1 MRARFLPAI
10 AVGTHSFALELL
22 ETDMQKLKLRSLIA
36 TAAIGATLAAGL
48 AAHGTALAD
57 TYPSKPINYILPF
70 NAGGESD
77 ISARFQQ
84 SVFKKVAGVEVV
96 IQYLAGAGGAQA
108 WAQLNSMPNDGYTL
122 MGINLPHTVLQP
134 LQKDV
139 GYKTDDLTPVHYFHY
154 TPDAIFV
161 HKDSPFKTLKDLID
175 YAKKSPGMVTFSGS
189 GSNSS
194 NNLAQARFD
203 ELAGIK
209 TTYIPFSGT
218 GPAVTAILG
227 KQTVAG
233 FNYAPSGIA
242 HGDKVRILAIASE
255 KRMPAFPDVPTFRE
269 LGFELVGG
277 AYRGLSVPK
286 STPEDIRQKV
296 SDIISAINAEPT
308 FKQKMEEGGFVL
320 TDVNYKEMPKF
331 MAAKKKEYE
340 ALAKKLGIT
349 KQ

>member
-1 MRARFLPAI
+1 MRTFNI
-10 AVGTHSFALELL
+10 
-22 ETDMQKLKLRSLIA
+22 QKLLT
-36 TAAIGATLAAGL
+36 TAVLGG
-48 AAHGTALAD
+48 ALAVSL
-57 TYPSKPINYILPF
+57 TFATGAVAQSFPSKSINYILPF

-84 SVFKKVAGVEVV
+84 SVFKKIAGVEVV
-96 IQYLAGAGGAQA
+96 IQYMAGAGGAQA
-108 WAQLNSMPNDGYTL
+108 WSQLNSLPGDGYTI

-139 GYKTDDLTPVHYFHY
+139 GYQTDDLTPVNYFHY

-161 HKDSPFKTLKDLID
+161 QVDSPFKTLKDLID

-194 NNLAQARFD
+194 NNLAQVRFD

-233 FNYAPSGIA
+233 FNYTPSALA
-242 HGDKVRILAIASE
+242 HADKMRMLAVASE
-255 KRMPAFPDVPTFRE
+255 QRMPAFPDVPTFRE
-269 LGFELVGG
+269 LGFDLVGG

-286 STPEDIRQKV
+286 STPEAVRQKM
-296 SDIISAINAEPT
+296 SDIISGINAEPS
-308 FKQKMEEGGFVL
+308 FKKRMEDGGFVL
-320 TDVNYKEMPKF
+320 TDITYKDMPKF
-331 MAAKKKEYE
+331 MAEKKKEYA
-340 ALAKKLGIT
+340 ALADKLGIK

>member
-1 MRARFLPAI
+1 MLASVAI
-10 AVGTHSFALELL
+10 AS
-22 ETDMQKLKLRSLIA
+22 
-36 TAAIGATLAAGL
+36 TLAAASVLSGP
-48 AAHGTALAD
+48 ASAQ
-57 TYPSKPINYILPF
+57 TYPSKSINYILPF
-70 NAGGESD
+70 SAGGESD
-77 ISARFQQ
+77 VSARFQQ
-84 SVFKKVAGVEVV
+84 AVFKNVAGVEIV
-96 IQYLAGAGGAQA
+96 IQYMAGAGGAQA
-108 WAQLNSMPNDGYTL
+108 WSQLNSMPGDGYTI

-139 GYKTDDLTPVHYFHY
+139 GYKTDDLTPVNYFHY

-161 HKDSPFKTLKDLID
+161 QSDSPFKTLKDLID
-175 YAKKSPGMVTFSGS
+175 YAKKSPGAVTFSGS

-194 NNLAQARFD
+194 NQLAQVRFD

-233 FNYAPSGIA
+233 FNYAPSAIA
-242 HGDKVRILAIASE
+242 HADKMRMLAVASE

-269 LGFELVGG
+269 LGFDLVGG

-296 SDIISAINAEPT
+296 SDIISSINADPT
-308 FKQKMEEGGFVL
+308 FKKKMEDGGFVL
-320 TDVNYKEMPKF
+320 TDIGYKEMPTF
-331 MAAKKKEYE
+331 MAAKKKEYG
-340 ALAKKLGIT
+340 ALAEKLGIK

>member
-1 MRARFLPAI
+1 MRTA
-10 AVGTHSFALELL
+10 
-22 ETDMQKLKLRSLIA
+22 KLRQLF
-36 TAAIGATLAAGL
+36 TAAAFGSTLAAGL
-48 AAHGTALAD
+48 GLAGPAQAQ
-57 TYPSKPINYILPF
+57 TYPSKAINYILPF

-77 ISARFQQ
+77 ISARYQQ
-84 SVFKKVAGVEVV
+84 AVFKKVAGVDTV
-96 IQYLAGAGGAQA
+96 IQYMAGAGGAQA
-108 WAQLNSMPNDGYTL
+108 WSQLNSMPGDGYTI

-134 LQKDV
+134 MQKDV
-139 GYKTDDLTPVHYFHY
+139 GYKTDDLTPVNYFHY

-161 HKDSPFKTLKDLID
+161 SSDSQFKTLKDLVEF
-175 YAKKSPGMVTFSGS
+175 AKKSPGMVTFSGS

-194 NNLAQARFD
+194 NQLAQVRFD

-242 HGDKVRILAIASE
+242 HAGKMRMLAVASE

-269 LGFELVGG
+269 LGFDLVGG

-296 SDIISAINAEPT
+296 SDIISRINADPA
-308 FKQKMEEGGFVL
+308 FRKKMEDGGFVL
-320 TDVNYKEMPKF
+320 TDVGYKEMPAF
-331 MAAKKKEYE
+331 MAAKKKEYA
-340 ALAKKLGIT
+340 ALADKLDLKK
-349 KQ
+349 Q

>member
-1 MRARFLPAI
+1 MHTKTRRQ
-10 AVGTHSFALELL
+10 LL
-22 ETDMQKLKLRSLIA
+22 A
-36 TAAIGATLAAGL
+36 TAAAGSVLAIGVGFAATAA
-48 AAHGTALAD
+48 AQ
-57 TYPSKPINYILPF
+57 TYPSKSINYILPF

-77 ISARFQQ
+77 ISARYQQ
-84 SVFKKVAGVEVV
+84 AVFKKVAGVETV
-96 IQYLAGAGGAQA
+96 IQYMPGAGGAQA
-108 WAQLNSMPNDGYTL
+108 WSQLNSMPGDGYTI

-134 LQKDV
+134 MQKDV
-139 GYKTDDLTPVHYFHY
+139 GYKTDELTPVYYFHY

-161 HKDSPFKTLKDLID
+161 NSDSPFKTLKDLVD
-175 YAKKSPGMVTFSGS
+175 YAKKNPGMVTFSGS

-194 NNLAQARFD
+194 NNLAQVRFD
-203 ELAGIK
+203 DLAGIK

-242 HGDKVRILAIASE
+242 HAGKMRMLAVAAE

-269 LGFELVGG
+269 LGYDLVGG

-286 STPEDIRQKV
+286 STPEDIRLKV
-296 SDIISAINAEPT
+296 SDIIGGINADPG
-308 FKQKMEEGGFVL
+308 FRKKMEDGGFVL
-320 TDVNYKEMPKF
+320 TEITYKDMPAF
-331 MAAKKKEYE
+331 VAAKTKEYAAVAE
-340 ALAKKLGIT
+340 KLGIK

>member
-1 MRARFLPAI
+1 MRRFN
-10 AVGTHSFALELL
+10 
-22 ETDMQKLKLRSLIA
+22 LR
-36 TAAIGATLAAGL
+36 TLAATAVLGGNLALGL
-48 AAHGTALAD
+48 ALPGSALAQGF
-57 TYPSKPINYILPF
+57 PSKPINYILPF

-84 SVFKKVAGVEVV
+84 SVFKQVAGVEVV
-96 IQYLAGAGGAQA
+96 IQYMAGAGGAQA
-108 WAQLNSMPNDGYTL
+108 WSQLNSMPNDGYTM

-134 LQKDV
+134 LQKEV
-139 GYKTDDLTPVHYFHY
+139 GYQTDDLTPINYFHY

-161 HKDSPFKTLKDLID
+161 VKDSPFKTLKDLID
-175 YAKKSPGMVTFSGS
+175 YAKKNPGMVTMSGS

-194 NNLAQARFD
+194 NNLAQVRFD

-242 HGDKVRILAIASE
+242 HADKMRMLAVAAE

-286 STPEDIRQKV
+286 STPQDVRQKL
-296 SDIISAINAEPT
+296 SDIISAINVEPG
-308 FKQKMEEGGFVL
+308 FKKKMEDGGFVL
-320 TDVNYKEMPKF
+320 TDIGYKDMPAF
-331 MAAKKKEYE
+331 MAEKKKEYG
-340 ALAKKLGIT
+340 ALAVKLGIK

>member
-1 MRARFLPAI
+1 MRSTTFRR
-10 AVGTHSFALELL
+10 LL
-22 ETDMQKLKLRSLIA
+22 AS
-36 TAAIGATLAAGL
+36 TAAASALVAGPAFLSAAQ
-48 AAHGTALAD
+48 AQ
-57 TYPSKPINYILPF
+57 TYPSKSINYILPF

-77 ISARFQQ
+77 ISARYQQ
-84 SVFKKVAGVEVV
+84 AVFKHVAGVETV
-96 IQYLAGAGGAQA
+96 IQYMPGAGGAQA
-108 WAQLNSMPNDGYTL
+108 WSQLNAMPGDGYTI

-134 LQKDV
+134 MQKDV
-139 GYKTDDLTPVHYFHY
+139 GYKTDDLTPVNYFHY

-161 HKDSPFKTLKDLID
+161 HNDSPFKTLKDLID
-175 YAKKSPGMVTFSGS
+175 YAKKSPGMLTYSGS

-194 NNLAQARFD
+194 NQLAQVRLD

-218 GPAVTAILG
+218 GPAVTAILV

-242 HGDKVRILAIASE
+242 HAGKMRMLAVASE

-269 LGFELVGG
+269 LGFDLVGG

-286 STPEDIRQKV
+286 STPEAIRQKV
-296 SDIISAINAEPT
+296 SDIISGINADPG
-308 FKQKMEEGGFVL
+308 FKKKMEEGGFVL
-320 TDVNYKEMPKF
+320 TDVGYKEMPAF
-331 MAAKKKEYE
+331 MAAKKKEYA
-340 ALAKKLGIT
+340 ALADKLGIK

>member
-1 MRARFLPAI
+1 MRKFNI
-10 AVGTHSFALELL
+10 
-22 ETDMQKLKLRSLIA
+22 RSAIA
-36 TAAIGATLAAGL
+36 TAAIGASLVMGL
-48 AAHGTALAD
+48 VAPGVAVAQS
-57 TYPSKPINYILPF
+57 YPSKPINYILPF
-70 NAGGESD
+70 NPGGESD

-84 SVFKKVAGVEVV
+84 SVFKKVAGVETV
-96 IQYLAGAGGAQA
+96 IQYMAGAGGAQA
-108 WAQLNSMPNDGYTL
+108 WSQLNGMPNDGYTI

-134 LQKDV
+134 MQKDV
-139 GYKTDDLTPVHYFHY
+139 GYQTDDLTPVNYFHY

-161 HKDSPFKTLKDLID
+161 VKDSQFKTLKDLID
-175 YAKKSPGMVTFSGS
+175 YAKKNPGMVTMSGS

-194 NNLAQARFD
+194 NNLAQVRFD

-242 HGDKVRILAIASE
+242 HGEKMRMLAVASE

-269 LGFELVGG
+269 LGFDLVGG

-286 STPEDIRQKV
+286 STPEDIRQKI
-296 SDIISAINAEPT
+296 SDIISAINKEPS
-308 FKQKMEEGGFVL
+308 FVQKMEAGGFVL
-320 TDVNYKEMPKF
+320 TNVTYKDMPKF
-331 MAAKKKEYE
+331 MGEKKKEYA
-340 ALAKKLGIT
+340 ALAAKLGIK

>member
-1 MRARFLPAI
+1 MRKF
-10 AVGTHSFALELL
+10 
-22 ETDMQKLKLRSLIA
+22 KLRTLVA
-36 TAAIGATLAAGL
+36 TAVVGVNLALGL
-48 AAHGTALAD
+48 ALPGTAQAQAQA
-57 TYPSKPINYILPF
+57 YPSKPINYILPF

-96 IQYLAGAGGAQA
+96 IQYMAGAGGAQA
-108 WAQLNSMPNDGYTL
+108 WSQLNSMPNDGYTI

-139 GYKTDDLTPVHYFHY
+139 GYQTDDLTPVHYFHY

-161 HKDSPFKTLKDLID
+161 VQDSPFKTLKDLID
-175 YAKKSPGMVTFSGS
+175 YAKKNPGMVTMSGS

-242 HGDKVRILAIASE
+242 HGEKMRMLAVAAE

-286 STPEDIRQKV
+286 STPEDIRRKL
-296 SDIISAINAEPT
+296 SDIISAINAEPG
-308 FKQKMEEGGFVL
+308 FKKKMEDGGFVL
-320 TDVNYKEMPKF
+320 TDITYKDMPGF
-331 MAAKKKEYE
+331 LAEKKKEYG
-340 ALAKKLGIT
+340 ALAVKLGIR

>member
-1 MRARFLPAI
+1 MRSTTFRR
-10 AVGTHSFALELL
+10 LL
-22 ETDMQKLKLRSLIA
+22 AS
-36 TAAIGATLAAGL
+36 TAAVSALVAGPAL
-48 AAHGTALAD
+48 LSTAQAQ
-57 TYPSKPINYILPF
+57 TYPSKSINYILPF

-77 ISARFQQ
+77 ISARYQQ
-84 SVFKKVAGVEVV
+84 AVFKHVAGVETV
-96 IQYLAGAGGAQA
+96 IQYMPGAGGAQA
-108 WAQLNSMPNDGYTL
+108 WSQLNAMPGDGYTI

-134 LQKDV
+134 MQKDV
-139 GYKTDDLTPVHYFHY
+139 GYKTDDLTPVNYFHY

-161 HKDSPFKTLKDLID
+161 HNDSPFKTLKDLID
-175 YAKKSPGMVTFSGS
+175 YAKKSPGMLTYSGS

-194 NNLAQARFD
+194 NQLAQVRLD

-242 HGDKVRILAIASE
+242 HAGKMRMLAVASE

-269 LGFELVGG
+269 LGFDLVGG

-286 STPEDIRQKV
+286 STPEAIRQKV
-296 SDIISAINAEPT
+296 SDIISGINAEPG
-308 FKQKMEEGGFVL
+308 FKKKMEEGGFVL
-320 TDVNYKEMPKF
+320 TDIGYKEMPAF
-331 MAAKKKEYE
+331 MAAKKKEYA
-340 ALAKKLGIT
+340 ALADKLGIK

>member
-1 MRARFLPAI
+1 MRKFTFQKILS
-10 AVGTHSFALELL
+10 TTLL
-22 ETDMQKLKLRSLIA
+22 GGSL
-36 TAAIGATLAAGL
+36 AIGLGYVTNVAAQ
-48 AAHGTALAD
+48 
-57 TYPSKPINYILPF
+57 TYPSKSITYILPF

-84 SVFKKVAGVEVV
+84 SVFKQVAGQEAV
-96 IQYLAGAGGAQA
+96 IQYLAGAGGAQG
-108 WAQLNSMPNDGYTL
+108 WSQLNSMPADGYTI

-139 GYKTDDLTPVHYFHY
+139 GYKTDDLTPVNYFHY

-161 HKDSPFKTLKDLID
+161 TMDSAFKTLKDLID
-175 YAKKSPGMVTFSGS
+175 FAKKSPGMVTMSGS

-194 NNLAQARFD
+194 NNMAQVRFD
-203 ELAGIK
+203 DLAGIK

-242 HGDKVRILAIASE
+242 HGEKMRMLAVASE
-255 KRMPAFPDVPTFRE
+255 QRMPAFPDVPTFRE
-269 LGFELVGG
+269 LGFDLVGG

-296 SDIISAINAEPT
+296 SDIISGINADAN
-308 FKQKMEEGGFVL
+308 FKKKMQAGGFVL
-320 TDVNYKEMPKF
+320 TNIGYKEMPAF
-331 MAAKKKEYE
+331 MAEKKKEYA
-340 ALAKKLGIT
+340 ALAEKLGIK

>member
-1 MRARFLPAI
+1 MSTARFRQ
-10 AVGTHSFALELL
+10 LL
-22 ETDMQKLKLRSLIA
+22 A
-36 TAAIGATLAAGL
+36 TAAFSATLAAGL
-48 AAHGTALAD
+48 AFSGTASAQA
-57 TYPSKPINYILPF
+57 YPNKTINYILPF

-84 SVFKKVAGVEVV
+84 ALFKKVAGVDTV
-96 IQYLAGAGGAQA
+96 IQYMPGAGGAQA
-108 WAQLNSMPNDGYTL
+108 WSQLNSMPGDGYTI

-134 LQKDV
+134 MEKGV
-139 GYKTDDLTPVHYFHY
+139 GYKTDDLTPVYYFHY

-161 HKDSPFKTLKDLID
+161 TTDSQFKTLKDLID
-175 YAKKSPGMVTFSGS
+175 YAKKSPGALTFSGS

-194 NNLAQARFD
+194 NQLAQVRLD
-203 ELAGIK
+203 ELAGIT

-227 KQTVAG
+227 KQTLAG

-242 HGDKVRILAIASE
+242 HAGKMRMLAVASE

-269 LGFELVGG
+269 LGFDLVGG

-296 SDIISAINAEPT
+296 SDIIGGINADPS
-308 FKQKMEEGGFVL
+308 FRKKMEDDGFVL
-320 TDVNYKEMPKF
+320 TEITYKDMPAF
-331 MAAKKKEYE
+331 MAAKKKEYT
-340 ALAKKLGIT
+340 ALAEKLGI
-349 KQ
+349 KKK

>member
-1 MRARFLPAI
+1 MNSTRFR
-10 AVGTHSFALELL
+10 HLL
-22 ETDMQKLKLRSLIA
+22 SA
-36 TAAIGATLAAGL
+36 TAAGTTLAVGL
-48 AAHGTALAD
+48 LFTGAAQAQTF
-57 TYPSKPINYILPF
+57 PSKSISYILPF

-84 SVFKKVAGVEVV
+84 SVFKKVAGVETV
-96 IQYLAGAGGAQA
+96 IQYMPGAGGAQA
-108 WAQLNSMPNDGYTL
+108 WSQLNSMPGDGYTI

-139 GYKTDDLTPVHYFHY
+139 GYKTDDLTPVNYFHY

-161 HKDSPFKTLKDLID
+161 TSDSPFKTLKDLID
-175 YAKKSPGMVTFSGS
+175 HAKKSPGMVTFSGS

-194 NNLAQARFD
+194 NNLAQVRFD

-242 HGDKVRILAIASE
+242 HAGKMRMLAVAAE

-269 LGFELVGG
+269 LGFDLVGG

-286 STPEDIRQKV
+286 STPEDIRQKI
-296 SDIISAINAEPT
+296 SDIITGINAEPS
-308 FKQKMEEGGFVL
+308 FVKRMEEGGFVL
-320 TDVNYKEMPKF
+320 TDIGYKQMPAF
-331 MAAKKKEYE
+331 MAAKKKEYG
-340 ALAKKLGIT
+340 ALAEKLDLKK
-349 KQ
+349 Q

>member
-1 MRARFLPAI
+1 MNTIKLRQLLSCA
-10 AVGTHSFALELL
+10 AVGTTMAASLL
-22 ETDMQKLKLRSLIA
+22 LVAPAQAQS
-36 TAAIGATLAAGL
+36 
-48 AAHGTALAD
+48 
-57 TYPSKPINYILPF
+57 YPSKAINYILPF

-84 SVFKKVAGVEVV
+84 SVFKKVAGVETV
-96 IQYLAGAGGAQA
+96 IQYMAGAGGAQA
-108 WAQLNSMPNDGYTL
+108 WSQLNSMPGDGYTI

-134 LQKDV
+134 MQKDV
-139 GYKTDDLTPVHYFHY
+139 GYKTDDLTPVNYFHY

-161 HKDSPFKTLKDLID
+161 TSDSQFKTLKDLID

-194 NNLAQARFD
+194 NQLAQVRFD

-233 FNYAPSGIA
+233 FNYAPSGISHA
-242 HGDKVRILAIASE
+242 GKMRMLAVASE
-255 KRMPAFPDVPTFRE
+255 KRMPAFPDVPTFKE
-269 LGFELVGG
+269 LGFDLVGG

-286 STPEDIRQKV
+286 STPEEIRQKV
-296 SDIISAINAEPT
+296 SDIISGINADPV
-308 FKQKMEEGGFVL
+308 FVKKMEEGGFVL
-320 TDVNYKEMPKF
+320 TSIGYKEMPAF
-331 MAAKKKEYE
+331 MTAKKKEYA
-340 ALAKKLGIT
+340 ALAAMLDIKK
-349 KQ
+349 Q

>member
-1 MRARFLPAI
+1 MRRFN
-10 AVGTHSFALELL
+10 
-22 ETDMQKLKLRSLIA
+22 LR
-36 TAAIGATLAAGL
+36 TLAATAVLSGNLALGL
-48 AAHGTALAD
+48 ALPGSALAQGF
-57 TYPSKPINYILPF
+57 PSKPINYILPF

-84 SVFKKVAGVEVV
+84 SVFKQVAGVEVV
-96 IQYLAGAGGAQA
+96 IQYMAGAGGAQA
-108 WAQLNSMPNDGYTL
+108 WSQLNSMPNDGYTM

-134 LQKDV
+134 LQKEV
-139 GYKTDDLTPVHYFHY
+139 GYQTDDLTPINYFHY

-161 HKDSPFKTLKDLID
+161 VKDSPFKTLKDLID
-175 YAKKSPGMVTFSGS
+175 YAKKNPGMVTMSGS

-194 NNLAQARFD
+194 NNLAQVRFD

-242 HGDKVRILAIASE
+242 HADKMRMLAVAAE

-286 STPEDIRQKV
+286 STPQDVRQKL
-296 SDIISAINAEPT
+296 SDIISAINVEPG
-308 FKQKMEEGGFVL
+308 FKKKMEDGGFVL
-320 TDVNYKEMPKF
+320 TDIGYKDMPAF
-331 MAAKKKEYE
+331 MAEKKKEYG
-340 ALAKKLGIT
+340 ALAVKLGIK

>member
-1 MRARFLPAI
+1 MHTKTRRQ
-10 AVGTHSFALELL
+10 LL
-22 ETDMQKLKLRSLIA
+22 A
-36 TAAIGATLAAGL
+36 TAAAGSVLAIGLGFAATAA
-48 AAHGTALAD
+48 AQ
-57 TYPSKPINYILPF
+57 TYPSKSINYILPF

-77 ISARFQQ
+77 ISARYQQ
-84 SVFKKVAGVEVV
+84 AVFKKVAGVETV
-96 IQYLAGAGGAQA
+96 IQYMPGAGGAQA
-108 WAQLNSMPNDGYTL
+108 WSQLNSMPGDGYTI

-134 LQKDV
+134 MQKDV
-139 GYKTDDLTPVHYFHY
+139 GYKTDELTPVYYFHY

-161 HKDSPFKTLKDLID
+161 NSDSPYKTLKDLVD
-175 YAKKSPGMVTFSGS
+175 YAKKNPGMVTFSGS

-194 NNLAQARFD
+194 NNLAQVRFD
-203 ELAGIK
+203 DLAGIK

-242 HGDKVRILAIASE
+242 HAGKMRMLAVAAE

-269 LGFELVGG
+269 LGYDLVGG

-286 STPEDIRQKV
+286 STPEDIRLKV
-296 SDIISAINAEPT
+296 SDIIGGINADPG
-308 FKQKMEEGGFVL
+308 FRKKMEDGGFVL
-320 TDVNYKEMPKF
+320 TEITYKDMPAF
-331 MAAKKKEYE
+331 VGAKTKEYAAVAE
-340 ALAKKLGIT
+340 KLGIK

>member
-1 MRARFLPAI
+1 MSKFNLRGFLST
-10 AVGTHSFALELL
+10 AVVG
-22 ETDMQKLKLRSLIA
+22 
-36 TAAIGATLAAGL
+36 GALAASL
-48 AAHGTALAD
+48 AFTGNAAAQS
-57 TYPSKPINYILPF
+57 YPSKSINYILPF

-84 SVFKKVAGVEVV
+84 SVFKKIAGVDIV
-96 IQYLAGAGGAQA
+96 IQYMDGAGGAQA
-108 WAQLNSMPNDGYTL
+108 WSQLNSMPGDGYTI

-134 LQKDV
+134 MQKDV

-175 YAKKSPGMVTFSGS
+175 FAKKSPGMVTFSGS

-194 NNLAQARFD
+194 NNLAQVRFD

-209 TTYIPFSGT
+209 STYIPYSGT

-227 KQTVAG
+227 KQTIAG
-233 FNYAPSGIA
+233 FNYAPSGISQ
-242 HGDKVRILAIASE
+242 GEKMRMLAVAAE
-255 KRMPAFPDVPTFRE
+255 KRMPAFPAVPTFRE
-269 LGFELVGG
+269 LGFDLVGG

-286 STPEDIRQKV
+286 STPEDIRQKL
-296 SDIISAINAEPT
+296 SDIISSIDADPS
-308 FKQKMEEGGFVL
+308 FKKKMEDGGFVL
-320 TDVNYKEMPKF
+320 TDITYKDMPKF
-331 MAAKKKEYE
+331 MSSKKKEYG
-340 ALAKKLGIT
+340 ALAEKLGIK

>member
-1 MRARFLPAI
+1 MQITKVRTLLASAAAGSLL
-10 AVGTHSFALELL
+10 AVGL
-22 ETDMQKLKLRSLIA
+22 A
-36 TAAIGATLAAGL
+36 TSGA
-48 AAHGTALAD
+48 ALAQSF
-57 TYPSKPINYILPF
+57 PSKSINYILPF

-84 SVFKKVAGVEVV
+84 SVFKQIAGVDVV
-96 IQYLAGAGGAQA
+96 IQYMAGAGGAQA
-108 WAQLNSMPNDGYTL
+108 WSQLNSMPADGHTW

-134 LQKDV
+134 MQKDV
-139 GYKTDDLTPVHYFHY
+139 GYKTDDLTPVNYFHY

-161 HKDSPFKTLKDLID
+161 TQDSPFKTLKDLID
-175 YAKKSPGMVTFSGS
+175 HAKKNPGMVTMSGS

-194 NNLAQARFD
+194 NNLAQVRLD
-203 ELAGIK
+203 ELAGMK

-242 HGDKVRILAIASE
+242 HGEKMRILAIASE
-255 KRMPAFPDVPTFRE
+255 KRMPAFPNVPTFRE
-269 LGFELVGG
+269 LGFDLVGG

-286 STPEDIRQKV
+286 STPEAIRQKA
-296 SDIISAINAEPT
+296 SDIISAINAEPG
-308 FKQKMEEGGFVL
+308 FKKKMEEAGFVL
-320 TDVNYKEMPKF
+320 TDVGYKEMPQF
-331 MAAKKKEYE
+331 MAAKKKEYA
-340 ALAKKLGIT
+340 ALAEKLGIK

>member
-1 MRARFLPAI
+1 MRSTTFRR
-10 AVGTHSFALELL
+10 LL
-22 ETDMQKLKLRSLIA
+22 AS
-36 TAAIGATLAAGL
+36 TAAASALVAGPAL
-48 AAHGTALAD
+48 LSTAQAQ
-57 TYPSKPINYILPF
+57 TYPSKSINYILPF

-77 ISARFQQ
+77 ISARYQQ
-84 SVFKKVAGVEVV
+84 AVFKHVAGVETV
-96 IQYLAGAGGAQA
+96 IQYMPGAGGAQA
-108 WAQLNSMPNDGYTL
+108 WSQLNAMPGDGYTI

-134 LQKDV
+134 MQKDV
-139 GYKTDDLTPVHYFHY
+139 GYKTDDLTPVNYFHY

-161 HKDSPFKTLKDLID
+161 HNDSPFKTLKDLID
-175 YAKKSPGMVTFSGS
+175 YAKKSPGMLTYSGS

-194 NNLAQARFD
+194 NQLAQVRLD

-242 HGDKVRILAIASE
+242 HAGKMRMLAVASE

-269 LGFELVGG
+269 LGFDLVGG

-286 STPEDIRQKV
+286 STPEAIRQKV
-296 SDIISAINAEPT
+296 SDIISGINADPG
-308 FKQKMEEGGFVL
+308 FKKKMEEGGFVL
-320 TDVNYKEMPKF
+320 TDVGYKEMPAF
-331 MAAKKKEYE
+331 MAAKKKEYA
-340 ALAKKLGIT
+340 ALADKLGIK

>member
-1 MRARFLPAI
+1 MQITKVRTLLASAAAGSLL
-10 AVGTHSFALELL
+10 AVGL
-22 ETDMQKLKLRSLIA
+22 
-36 TAAIGATLAAGL
+36 AISGA
-48 AAHGTALAD
+48 ALAQSF
-57 TYPSKPINYILPF
+57 PSKSINYILPF

-84 SVFKKVAGVEVV
+84 SVFKQIAGVDVV
-96 IQYLAGAGGAQA
+96 IQYMAGAGGAQA
-108 WAQLNSMPNDGYTL
+108 WSQLNSMPADGHTW

-134 LQKDV
+134 MQKDV
-139 GYKTDDLTPVHYFHY
+139 GYKTDDLTPVNYFHY

-161 HKDSPFKTLKDLID
+161 TQDSPFKTLKDLID
-175 YAKKSPGMVTFSGS
+175 YAKKNPGMVTMSGS

-194 NNLAQARFD
+194 NNLAQVRLD
-203 ELAGIK
+203 ELAGMK

-242 HGDKVRILAIASE
+242 HGEKMRILAIASE
-255 KRMPAFPDVPTFRE
+255 KRMPAFPNVPTFRE
-269 LGFELVGG
+269 LGFDLVGG

-286 STPEDIRQKV
+286 STPEAIRQKA
-296 SDIISAINAEPT
+296 SDIISAINADPG
-308 FKQKMEEGGFVL
+308 FKKKMEDAGFVL
-320 TDVNYKEMPKF
+320 TDVGYKEMPQF
-331 MAAKKKEYE
+331 MAAKKKEYA
-340 ALAKKLGIT
+340 ALAEKLGIK

>member
-1 MRARFLPAI
+1 MSKFNLRGFLST
-10 AVGTHSFALELL
+10 AV
-22 ETDMQKLKLRSLIA
+22 
-36 TAAIGATLAAGL
+36 IGG
-48 AAHGTALAD
+48 ALA
-57 TYPSKPINYILPF
+57 TSLAFTGNAAAQSYPSKSINYILAF

-84 SVFKKVAGVEVV
+84 MLFKKVAGVEVV
-96 IQYLAGAGGAQA
+96 IQYMAGAGGAQA
-108 WAQLNSMPNDGYTL
+108 WSQLNSMPGDGYTV

-134 LQKDV
+134 MQKNV

-161 HKDSPFKTLKDLID
+161 HKDSQFKTLKDLTD
-175 YAKKSPGMVTFSGS
+175 YAKKNPGSVTFSGS

-227 KQTVAG
+227 KATVAG
-233 FNYAPSGIA
+233 FNYAPSGINQ
-242 HGDKVRILAIASE
+242 GDKMRLLAVAAE
-255 KRMPAFPDVPTFRE
+255 KRLPAFPDVPTFRE
-269 LGFELVGG
+269 LGFDLVGG
-277 AYRGLSVPK
+277 AYRGVAVPK

-296 SDIISAINAEPT
+296 SDIVSKINAEPE
-308 FKQKMEEGGFVL
+308 FKKKMEDGGFVL
-320 TDVNYKEMPKF
+320 TDVTYKDMPKF
-331 MAAKKKEYE
+331 MADKKSEYGK
-340 ALAKKLGIT
+340 LADKLGI
-349 KQ
+349 KMQ